1 MEVLRALSRA
11 HAVCGLVLRAEA
23 SPHTFLES
31 FGWCQKA
38 WLSGALSVKPVTAPM
53 NSLKQGSRC
62 FKGLERPDSW
72 SQVWNW
78 SSIVSALPHWPRGY
92 QASLF
97 LTRTSQLQLWS
108 DERLGT
114 VATQCCLWVV
124 TVSQER
130 WHYLL
135 VMVELVCVALNRRS
149 CSYESLNICFKSQL
163 YEVIL

>member
-1 MEVLRALSRA
+1 M
-11 HAVCGLVLRAEA
+11 CGLILRAEA

-38 WLSGALSVKPVTAPM
+38 WLSGALSVKPVTAPV
-53 NSLKQGSRC
+53 NSLKQGSRRC

-72 SQVWNW
+72 SQAWNW

-92 QASLF
+92 H

-108 DERLGT
+108 DERLGIVT
-114 VATQCCLWVV
+114 TQWCLWVV

-135 VMVELVCVALNRRS
+135 VMVELVCVVLNRSS

-163 YEVIL
+163 CEGIL